1 MPVQRALRALI
12 YPIHHFLK
20 LEAIG
25 GILLI
30 SSAFLAL
37 LLANS
42 PIGAD
47 YVRFWQ
53 TSIGFEIGSLHY
65 TNTLHFFINQG
76 LMTLFFLFIG
86 LQIKKEILIGV
97 LASRKRATLPLF
109 AAMGG
114 IVLPALIYLLINHP
128 GSYSSKGWGIPI
140 ATDIAF
146 IMGVLMLL
154 GNRVPLA
161 LKIFLMALAVSDDLG
176 GILVITFFYA
186 THLVWLNLGISGA
199 IFLALLVLSLLDYR
213 HMTPYVILGLLLWM
227 ALLHSGIPPTIAGV
241 ILAATI
247 PSKPLIYP
255 KDFGREARN
264 VLDEF
269 RVLKAKH
276 VDILYHDEYQAGIYT
291 LTNHCRNALTPLQ
304 HLANLL
310 HPWVNFFILPIFALA
325 NAGVSVQG
333 GHLGNIYQSPITW
346 GILIGLCVGKPLGIS
361 LGAWLAIRFKL
372 ASLPQ
377 GIPFVQLIAASFLGG
392 ISFTM
397 ALFIAYLSFP
407 SENVLLQ
414 AKFGIFTASI
424 VSVCLGCL
432 CLKLTLNT
440 REHQHVT
447 L

>member
-1 MPVQRALRALI
+1 MPVQRAFRALI

-20 LEAIG
+20 LEALG

-42 PIGAD
+42 PIGTD

-53 TSIGFEIGSLHY
+53 TSIGFATGPLHY

-97 LASRKRATLPLF
+97 LASRKRASLPLF
-109 AAMGG
+109 SAMGG

-128 GSYSSKGWGIPI
+128 GSYASKGWGIPI

-146 IMGVLMLL
+146 IMGILMLL

-176 GILVITFFYA
+176 GILVITFFYSGA
-186 THLVWLNLGISGA
+186 LAWLNLGVAGV
-199 IFLALLVLSLLDYR
+199 LVLLLTFLSLIDYR
-213 HMTPYVILGLLLWM
+213 HMTPYLILGILLWM

-241 ILAATI
+241 LLAVAI

-255 KDFGREARN
+255 KDFGREVRSI
-264 VLDEF
+264 LDEF
-269 RVLKAKH
+269 IVLKTKNM
-276 VDILYHDEYQAGIYT
+276 DILHHDDYQAGIHS
-291 LTNHCRNALTPLQ
+291 LTSHCHNALTPLQ
-304 HLANLL
+304 HLTSIL
-310 HPWVNFFILPIFALA
+310 HPWVNFFILPLFAFA
-325 NAGVSVQG
+325 NAGVSIKG
-333 GHLGNIYQSPITW
+333 GNLLEIYQSPITW
-346 GILIGLCVGKPLGIS
+346 GILVGLCLGKPLGIS
-361 LGAWLAIRFKL
+361 LGAWLAIRLKI
-372 ASLPQ
+372 ASLPK
-377 GIPFVQLIAASFLGG
+377 GITLSQLIAASCLGG

-397 ALFIAYLSFP
+397 ALFISYLSFP
-407 SENVLLQ
+407 NSIALLH

-424 VSVCLGCL
+424 ISICLGCL
-432 CLKLTLNT
+432 CLKLTLKE
-440 REHQHVT
+440 RESHHAKP
-447 L
+447 